1 MKQRIFAAL
10 LACALLTGCG
20 AVRTAPVVMASTE
33 EDGRV
38 RLAYVPLDDR
48 PDNVSR
54 VVYLA
59 ESLDYRLVMPEENLY
74 KTRLDHQPAPEGR
87 QCGDPWLLYQW
98 VLEQEAEGCDRY
110 ILSLDQL
117 LSGGLVNSRCESSQ
131 VIIKPDGETVSVTH
145 FLTELLLNLA
155 ADPNNQVWLL
165 ESVMRLAPTV
175 GYGGGTL
182 EDYNSI
188 RAFGMEPRKTL
199 AGDALNIPNIVQNYW
214 LDPAGENL
222 YDKQYAQEPDSISF
236 EALAQN
242 MEARERKLTLSG
254 QTQDILSGPGYL
266 NSQQVNFD
274 NFHLLIGIDD
284 SSAEECIQ
292 KNEIAFLRQNL
303 RTDADGKPLDWLLSG
318 VDDLAFKAVA
328 RMYLDETGWQG
339 AKASVRYFG
348 GSENEPA
355 CAYDFQP
362 LTEIMEEHFAFF
374 DLTEDADAAAVD
386 ILVLTQPA
394 DETKKETYYQQL
406 IQDLQACRE
415 AHRPVVLIDA
425 GNGLYGTAFHDA
437 LVKRTELGYLI
448 SYAGF
453 LDMAIVTGTAL
464 SHGVARLAVLQQG
477 GGNDGMEY
485 YFAKTLTDSVI
496 KDFCYKNI
504 VRNDI
509 LTYVRNDL
517 GGNPDNFWNPC
528 IQDRLAPEARLHS
541 LMEAATPEVVKNLE
555 RSNLLTSLKPDGHS
569 GQPAWEE
576 RGWGGILLSDY
587 HFPWDRAFEMDM
599 EIRLGAFTE
608 PHKNVLG
615 IYYQ

>member
-131 VIIKPDGETVSVTH
+131 VIFKPDGETVSVTD

-214 LDPAGENL
+214 LGPVGENL

-284 SSAEECIQ
+284 S
-292 KNEIAFLRQNL
+292 
-303 RTDADGKPLDWLLSG
+303 
-318 VDDLAFKAVA
+318 
-328 RMYLDETGWQG
+328 
-339 AKASVRYFG
+339 
-348 GSENEPA
+348 
-355 CAYDFQP
+355 
-362 LTEIMEEHFAFF
+362 
-374 DLTEDADAAAVD
+374 
-386 ILVLTQPA
+386 
-394 DETKKETYYQQL
+394 
-406 IQDLQACRE
+406 
-415 AHRPVVLIDA
+415 
-425 GNGLYGTAFHDA
+425 
-437 LVKRTELGYLI
+437 
-448 SYAGF
+448 
-453 LDMAIVTGTAL
+453 
-464 SHGVARLAVLQQG
+464 
-477 GGNDGMEY
+477 
-485 YFAKTLTDSVI
+485 
-496 KDFCYKNI
+496 
-504 VRNDI
+504 
-509 LTYVRNDL
+509 
-517 GGNPDNFWNPC
+517 
-528 IQDRLAPEARLHS
+528 
-541 LMEAATPEVVKNLE
+541 
-555 RSNLLTSLKPDGHS
+555 
-569 GQPAWEE
+569 
-576 RGWGGILLSDY
+576 
-587 HFPWDRAFEMDM
+587 
-599 EIRLGAFTE
+599 
-608 PHKNVLG
+608 
-615 IYYQ
+615 